1 MKKDKS
7 VRKAEFK
14 AAVIKQLK
22 SMIGSMIIL
31 LVILAGVLVT
41 IFYKTEKEPEE
52 IIKVNA
58 YEGETEPMVLE
69 NDRIKFTLDPK
80 TTQFSVLVKS
90 TGMVWNSTPDDAAGD
105 PLALPADREKL
116 QSTLVLT
123 YSTINGVDT
132 IYSNYAY
139 SMKNQIYDIEKGEDY
154 IKIYYSIGDT
164 AKEFIIPTVI
174 REDDYEELVGK
185 LDQSM
190 KVMISQYYKKYDIN
204 NLGKKEDPEQLLADY
219 PILENEVVYILRSTS
234 NDSVRLKFQ
243 QAFEEAGYTY
253 EQYLEDKE
261 LDLSSAASK
270 GPVFNVN
277 MIYRLDGD
285 DLIVEV
291 PMDEIEYKDE
301 YPILY
306 LSVLPY
312 FGAAGTEEQ
321 GFMFVP
327 EGGGSIINFNNGK
340 VTQNGYYANVYG
352 WDMATVR
359 TAVVRETRTYY
370 NVFGMSK
377 DENSFI
383 CIMEKGAPYAAIQAD
398 ISGRNNSFNNV
409 NAVYNITHRE
419 QYNVSDK
426 YNGNMFVYEDSLAQE
441 SLINRYC
448 FVDSGSYVDMANAY
462 GQYLQNKYS
471 EYFVLND
478 DAEAPVAVE
487 IVGAVDKVTQVC
499 GVPVSRPLRLT
510 TYKEAGEIVQELKGE
525 GFNNMSVKLSGWM
538 NGGIQQKILKDVNL
552 ISDLGSKK
560 TLKNFIANANE
571 NGIPVYLDGITN
583 YAYDSNV
590 FDGFFVF
597 TDVARLVSKEK
608 AEIYPYS
615 AVTYSQR
622 DSQDP
627 HYLLKPTIIEK
638 MVNNLTKTANDMGAN
653 VSFRDIGFE
662 LSSDFNREEP
672 VSRQTMLES
681 QAAQVKAIHDAGTGV
696 MINMGNDYT
705 ALYAD
710 IVTNMDL
717 SGSEYTIIDAKVP
730 FYQIA
735 VHGYLNYTGEAL
747 NLTQNEEEEI
757 LKSAEYGAGLYFT
770 VMRETAFAL
779 QKTLYTEYFGA
790 DYSAWHD
797 RMVRIYT
804 RYNSEL
810 GHTFNQ
816 RMVNHELMTE
826 KLSCTTY
833 EDGTKVY
840 VNYNY
845 EDCVTNDGK
854 KVPARDYLVVR

>member
-22 SMIGSMIIL
+22 SMIGPMIIL
-31 LVILAGVLVT
+31 LIILAGVLVIT
-41 IFYKTEKEPEE
+41 FYRTEKEPAE

-58 YEGETEPMVLE
+58 YEGDTNEMVLE
-69 NDRIKFTLDPK
+69 NDRLKFVLDPE
-80 TTQFSVLVKS
+80 TTQFSVTVKD
-90 TGMVWNSTPDDAAGD
+90 TGAVWNSTPLDAEND
-105 PLALPADREKL
+105 PLALKVDKEKL

-154 IKIYYSIGDT
+154 IKVYYSIGDT
-164 AKEFIIPTVI
+164 EKEYVIPTVI
-174 REDDYEELVGK
+174 REDDYEKLVGN
-185 LDQSM
+185 LEQAM
-190 KVMISQYYKKYDIN
+190 QVMVSQYYKKYDIN
-204 NLGKKEDPEQLLADY
+204 NLSKSDDKEELLADY
-219 PILENEVVYILRSTS
+219 PIMESEIIYVLRNTAK
-234 NDSVRLKFQ
+234 DSVKLKFE

-261 LDLSSAASK
+261 LDLSTTSSN

-285 DLIVEV
+285 DLTVEI
-291 PMDEIEYKDE
+291 PMNEIEYNEK

-340 VTQNGYYANVYG
+340 IAQNSYYANVYG

-359 TAVVRETRTYY
+359 TAVVHETRTYF
-370 NVFGMSK
+370 NVFGVSK
-377 DENSFI
+377 NDNSFI
-383 CIMEKGAPYAAIQAD
+383 CIMEKGAPYAAVQAD
-398 ISGRNNSFNNV
+398 ISGRNNSYNAV
-409 NAVYNITHRE
+409 NAIYNITHRE
-419 QYNVSDK
+419 QYNVSDR

-441 SLINRYC
+441 SLVNRYC
-448 FVDSGSYVDMANAY
+448 FVDSGSYIDMANTY
-462 GQYLQNKYS
+462 NKYLQNKYG

-478 DAEAPVAVE
+478 DTEAPVAVE
-487 IVGAVDKVTQVC
+487 IVGAVDKVKQVC
-499 GVPVSRPLRLT
+499 GVPVSRPLKLT
-510 TYKEAGEIVQELKGE
+510 TYKEADEMVQELKSD

-538 NGGIQQKILKDVNL
+538 NGGIQQEILKDVHL

-560 TLKNFIANANE
+560 DLKNLISNANE
-571 NGIPVYLDGITN
+571 NEIPVYLNGITN
-583 YAYDSNV
+583 YAHNSNI
-590 FDGFFVF
+590 FDGFLTF
-597 TDVARLVSKEK
+597 TDTARLVSKEK
-608 AEIYPYS
+608 AELYPYS
-615 AVTYSQR
+615 TVTYAQR
-622 DSQDP
+622 DSQEP
-627 HYLLKPTIIEK
+627 YYLLKPAIIEQ
-638 MVNNLTKTANDMGAN
+638 MVNNLTKTASDMNAN
-653 VSFRDIGFE
+653 VSFHDIGYQ
-662 LSSDFNREEP
+662 LSSDFSRKTP
-672 VSRQTMLES
+672 VSRQTMLYN
-681 QAAQVKAIHDAGTGV
+681 QAAQVKAIQDSGTGV
-696 MINMGNDYT
+696 MINMGNDY
-705 ALYAD
+705 AIPYAD

-730 FYQIA
+730 FYQLA
-735 VHGYLNYTGEAL
+735 VHGYVNYTGEAL

-757 LKSAEYGAGLYFT
+757 LESAEYGAGLYFT
-770 VMRETAFAL
+770 IMRETAFAL

-797 RMVRIYT
+797 RMVDIYT
-804 RYNSEL
+804 RYNDEL

-840 VNYNY
+840 VNYGY
-845 EDCVTNDGK
+845 EEYVTNDGI
-854 KVPARDYLVVR
+854 KVPARDYLVVQ

>member
-14 AAVIKQLK
+14 AAAIKQLK
-22 SMIGSMIIL
+22 SMIGPMIIL
-31 LVILAGVLVT
+31 LIIIVGVLVIT
-41 IFYKTEKEPEE
+41 LYRTEEEPVE

-58 YEGETEPMVLE
+58 YEGDTKEMVLE
-69 NDRIKFTLDPK
+69 NDRLKFVMDPE
-80 TTQFSVLVKS
+80 TTQFSVTVKD
-90 TGMVWNSTPDDAAGD
+90 TGAVWNSTPLDAADD
-105 PLALPADREKL
+105 PIALQVDKEKL

-154 IKIYYSIGDT
+154 IKVYYSIGDT
-164 AKEFIIPTVI
+164 EKEYVIPTVI

-185 LDQSM
+185 LEQSM
-190 KVMISQYYKKYDIN
+190 QVMVSQYYKKYDIN
-204 NLGKKEDPEQLLADY
+204 NLGKSDDKEALLADY
-219 PILENEVVYILRSTS
+219 PIMENEIVYVLRNTAK
-234 NDSVRLKFQ
+234 DSVKLKFEQ
-243 QAFEEAGYTY
+243 VFEAAGYTY

-261 LDLSSAASK
+261 LDLSSTSAN
-270 GPVFNVN
+270 GPVFNIN

-285 DLIVEV
+285 DLIVEI
-291 PMDEIEYKDE
+291 PMDEIEYNKT

-340 VTQNGYYANVYG
+340 IAQNSYYANVYG

-359 TAVVRETRTYY
+359 TAVVHETRTYF
-370 NVFGMSK
+370 NVFGVSK
-377 DENSFI
+377 DDNSFI
-383 CIMEKGAPYAAIQAD
+383 CIMEKGAPYAAVQAD
-398 ISGRNNSFNNV
+398 ISGRNNSYNAV
-409 NAVYNITHRE
+409 NAVYNVTHRE
-419 QYNVSDK
+419 QYNVSDR

-441 SLINRYC
+441 SLVNRYC
-448 FVDSGSYVDMANAY
+448 FVDSGSYIDMANTY
-462 GQYLQNKYS
+462 NQYLQNKYG

-478 DAEAPVAVE
+478 DTEAPVAVE
-487 IVGAVDKVTQVC
+487 IVGAVDKVKQVL
-499 GVPVSRPLRLT
+499 GVPVSRPLKLT
-510 TYKEAGEIVQELKGE
+510 TYKEADEMVQELKSD

-538 NGGIQQKILKDVNL
+538 NGGIQQEILKDVHL

-560 TLKNFIANANE
+560 DLNNLISNASE
-571 NGIPVYLDGITN
+571 NGISVYLNGITN
-583 YAYDSNV
+583 YAYNSNI
-590 FDGFFVF
+590 FDGFLTF
-597 TDVARLVSKEK
+597 TDAARLVSKEK
-608 AEIYPYS
+608 AELYPYS
-615 AVTYSQR
+615 TVTFAQR
-622 DSQDP
+622 DAQDP
-627 HYLLKPTIIEK
+627 HYLLKPAVIEQ
-638 MVNNLTKTANDMGAN
+638 MVNNLTKTASGMNAN
-653 VSFRDIGFE
+653 VSFSDIGYE
-662 LSSDFNREEP
+662 LSSDFSRKNP
-672 VSRQTMLES
+672 VSRQTMLEN
-681 QAAQVKAIHDAGTGV
+681 QAAQVKAIQDSGTGV
-696 MINMGNDYT
+696 MINMGNDY
-705 ALYAD
+705 AMPYVD
-710 IVTNMDL
+710 MVTNMDL
-717 SGSEYTIIDAKVP
+717 NGSEYTIIDAYVP

-735 VHGYLNYTGEAL
+735 VHGYVNYTGEAL

-770 VMRETAFAL
+770 IMRETAFAL

-797 RMVRIYT
+797 RMVDIYT
-804 RYNSEL
+804 RYNEEL

-840 VNYNY
+840 VNYSY
-845 EDCVTNDGK
+845 EEYVTNDGI
-854 KVPARDYLVVR
+854 KVPARDYLVVQ